1 MNTEIEEFLKTN
13 PHIEYKLDENDN
25 LIYLDYSNTQISSLP
40 NLSNL
45 IHLKKIYCW
54 NTNISY
60 LPGIENCVNLK
71 MLDCSHTNILNLAG
85 IENCINLEY
94 LNCANT
100 NISSL
105 QDLSN
110 LIHLIEL
117 YCYNT
122 KISNLP
128 GIENCVNLNYLNCLN
143 TNIDFNYKSDFN
155 KPYIK
160 FWQDKGLL
168 PETNNGILFFKHTS
182 SKLTGNMNFQY
193 KINESFQNDGM
204 ACAGPFGTLQD
215 YNLYPDDPRIL
226 VIEATKICPVNLH
239 KGIFHIY
246 EGTPICV
253 YKANNITESGADLVL
268 EQGKEPKELLKIF
281 ER

>member
-1 MNTEIEEFLKTN
+1 M
-13 PHIEYKLDENDN
+13 
-25 LIYLDYSNTQISSLP
+25 
-40 NLSNL
+40 
-45 IHLKKIYCW
+45 
-54 NTNISY
+54 
-60 LPGIENCVNLK
+60 PGIENCVNL
-71 MLDCSHTNILNLAG
+71 
-85 IENCINLEY
+85 EY
-94 LNCANT
+94 
-100 NISSL
+100 
-105 QDLSN
+105 
-110 LIHLIEL
+110 L

-122 KISNLP
+122 KISSLPDLSNLKH
-128 GIENCVNLNYLNCLN
+128 LKYLACYN
-143 TNIDFNYKSDFN
+143 TNIDFDYKSDFN

-160 FWQDKGLL
+160 FWQDICLL
-168 PETNNGILFFKHTS
+168 PQTDNGVLFFKHVS
-182 SKLTGNMNFQY
+182 PDLKGNLGFQY
-193 KINESFQNDGM
+193 KINQPFKNDGM

-253 YKANNITESGADLVL
+253 YKANNITESGADLIL